1 MNRADLIEYI
11 AGEMETSKAEA
22 DRFLSAF
29 LDAIYSNVRKEG
41 VKIAGLGS
49 FSAAKRKARLGRNP
63 QTGEEIKIPAKW
75 VPVFKAG
82 ASLKEAAKKR

>member
-1 MNRADLIEYI
+1 MNRADLVEYI
-11 AGEMETSKAEA
+11 STERDTSKAEA
-22 DRFLSAF
+22 DRFMSTF
-29 LDAIYSNVRKEG
+29 LDAIYGNIRKEG

-49 FSAAKRKARLGRNP
+49 FSAAKRKARIGRNP
-63 QTGEEIKIPAKW
+63 QTGEEIKIPSKW

>member
-11 AGEMETSKAEA
+11 ASEMDTSKAEA
-22 DRFLSAF
+22 DRFLSTF

-49 FSAAKRKARLGRNP
+49 FTAAKRKARVGRNP

-82 ASLKEAAKKR
+82 ATLKESVKKR